1 MNLKAKAAM
10 GLLTVALT
18 IIPALT
24 PVHTVYAEAKTDQQ
38 TEQQVTKKDKQ
49 RAELRTKTYKALL
62 DLYQKKPKSRAA
74 IQNAYGYAVFV
85 DTSYTMG
92 ILGGGHGRGRA
103 INQHSKRE
111 VFMKMGE
118 VKVGLGLGI
127 RQSNIIFV
135 FGNKDAFDDFVN
147 KGWKFGGQAVAAA
160 GDGVNGD
167 ALEGSFQVAPSMW
180 MYQVT
185 TKGLAAELSLK
196 GTNFYVDKDLNVD
209 TVAK

>member
-1 MNLKAKAAM
+1 MKLKIKAMM
-10 GLLTVALT
+10 GLLTAVLAVMPILMPMST
-18 IIPALT
+18 
-24 PVHTVYAEAKTDQQ
+24 VHAEPKAEQQ
-38 TEQQVTKKDKQ
+38 TQQITKKDKQ

-74 IQNAYGYAVFV
+74 IQNSYGYAVFV

-103 INQHSKRE
+103 INLHSKRE

-118 VKVGLGLGI
+118 VKLGLGLGI

-185 TKGLAAELSLK
+185 TKGLTAELSLK

-209 TVAK
+209 TVVQ

>member
-1 MNLKAKAAM
+1 MNLKAKAAI
-10 GLLTVALT
+10 GFLAAALSVMPVLAPT
-18 IIPALT
+18 SALA
-24 PVHTVYAEAKTDQQ
+24 AESTTTQQ
-38 TEQQVTKKDKQ
+38 AEQQITKKDKQ

-62 DLYQKKPKSRAA
+62 DLYQKKPKSRSA

-118 VKVGLGLGI
+118 MKLGLGLGI

-147 KGWKFGGQAVAAA
+147 KGWTFGGQAVAAA

-185 TKGLAAELSLK
+185 TKGLAAELSVK
-196 GTNFYVDKDLNVD
+196 GTKFYVDKDLNVD
-209 TVAK
+209 VK